1 MSAEPPESEPRP
13 APSTAILLEFLF
25 RLGRAYL
32 ACGEQ
37 TAKVEDLLR
46 RTAAAY
52 GMRKTR
58 VVAFPTAVFISLHD
72 GNSERVT
79 LAESPPQMLRLDQM
93 AAVYALG
100 EEAQRGVVDPRQG
113 LKRLVA
119 IRRQKVR
126 FGPVGHVAGHVI
138 LTLGLTLVLMPTP
151 ANLAAATVLG
161 LIVGLLKLLGPDRTL
176 LAVPMPVIAAA
187 TVSSLV
193 FLAIRNGIPVDP
205 LNALIPPLVTFL
217 PGGMLTLGMLEL
229 AYGDMVSGASRLIA
243 GFVQLVLLAFGLAIG
258 AIITGYVPAD
268 LVYSTGSY
276 TPALWAPW
284 IGVLAFGLGVYFH
297 FSAPRDS
304 LQWMILV
311 LLLAF
316 GAQRLASVFF
326 SSELSGFFGML
337 VATPLGYLIQY
348 RFRGPPAAVT
358 FFPAFWLLVPGA
370 LGLLSVTHMLSNRAA
385 GLDGMVTVLYVITS
399 IALGTLVGASIYRW
413 LAESLGGRMA
423 GSSRRASRG

>member
-1 MSAEPPESEPRP
+1 MSEAPRTPEDLAKSPPPG
-13 APSTAILLEFLF
+13 TAILLEFLF

-46 RTAAAY
+46 VTAAAY

-72 GNSERVT
+72 SNGERVT

-100 EEAQRGVVDPRQG
+100 EEAQRGAVDPRQG
-113 LKRLVA
+113 LKRLAA

-151 ANLAAATVLG
+151 ANLAAASVLG

-176 LAVPMPVIAAA
+176 LAVPVPVIAAA

-193 FLAIRNGIPVDP
+193 FLAIRNGIAVDP
-205 LNALIPPLVTFL
+205 IHALIPPLVTFL

-304 LQWMILV
+304 LQWMMLV

-385 GLDGMVTVLYVITS
+385 GIDGMVTVLYVITS
-399 IALGTLVGASIYRW
+399 IALGTLVGASIYRR
-413 LAESLGGRMA
+413 LAERLGGTA
-423 GSSRRASRG
+423 ARAPRG